1 MKYVVLWEGGSL
13 LLTEERRTRVV
24 YCTVLRMET
33 EDSVNTGTSLT
44 VGASTKSTHTGSIS
58 GATSIVCAV

>member
-1 MKYVVLWEGGSL
+1 M
-13 LLTEERRTRVV
+13 
-24 YCTVLRMET
+24 YCTVLTMET

-58 GATSIVCAV
+58 GAISIVCAV

>member
-1 MKYVVLWEGGSL
+1 M
-13 LLTEERRTRVV
+13 
-24 YCTVLRMET
+24 YCTALTMET

-58 GATSIVCAV
+58 GATGILCAV